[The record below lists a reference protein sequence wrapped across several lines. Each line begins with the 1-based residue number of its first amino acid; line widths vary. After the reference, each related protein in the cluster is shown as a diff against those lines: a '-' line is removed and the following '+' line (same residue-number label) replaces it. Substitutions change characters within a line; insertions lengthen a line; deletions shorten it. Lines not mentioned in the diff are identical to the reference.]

1 MLKEISYDLIGHKH
15 DQSIKEMQLAE
26 DVKLFAILFGF
37 PPINSISPRTNNY
50 NDDPPITHRHNIWLR
65 KYYLR
70 KFKER
75 MNQLCH

>member
-1 MLKEISYDLIGHKH
+1 MLKEISYDLIGRKH

-26 DVKLFAILFGF
+26 DAKVFAILFGF
-37 PPINSISPRTNNY
+37 PPSNTISPRTY
-50 NDDPPITHRHNIWLR
+50 DDTPITHRHNVWLR

>member
-1 MLKEISYDLIGHKH
+1 MNQYTYDLTCHERDKAIKEI
-15 DQSIKEMQLAE
+15 QLVE
-26 DVKLFAILFGF
+26 DAKLFAILFGF
-37 PPINSISPRTNNY
+37 PPSNSINSRPNNY